1 MVTFKNISME
11 LKERISISKI
21 QKRDGR
27 IVPFA
32 IEKITLAVYK
42 AFTAT
47 GISDKKEAEKI
58 SAEVIS
64 QLIYQNTNETPS
76 VEQVQDIVELVLFQ
90 NGFFKTV
97 KSYILYRKQ
106 HELLRN
112 TKELVSNINVIDNY
126 LDLED
131 WRVRESANSTYSLQ
145 GLNQHVATIVSSQYW
160 LEKIYSSEISE
171 AHKSGKFHIHD
182 LGFLSVYC
190 VGWDLE
196 DLLLS
201 GFKGVEGKVQSKPA
215 KHFRTALG
223 QIVNF
228 FYTMQG
234 EAAGAQAFSSFDTY
248 LAPFIRYDKL
258 NYVQVKQSLQEFFF
272 NINIPTRVGF
282 QTPFTNVTL
291 DLQIPKYLQNQ
302 PVIIG
307 GKLQNETYK
316 DFQKEMD
323 MFNLAFAEV
332 MTEGDADGRI
342 FSFPIPTYNI
352 TKEFEWDNPKY
363 DKIWEIT
370 AKYGIPYFS
379 NFVNSDMSPED
390 VRSMCCRLRLDKRE
404 LYKKGGGLF
413 GANPL
418 TGSIGVVTINLPRL
432 GYESKTEQEFYQRL
446 SKLMDTAK
454 NSLEIKRKLI
464 ENLTEKELFPYSKF
478 YLRHL
483 KLRHGKYWDNHFSTI
498 GIVGMNECC
507 INFLGSDIISKE
519 GYEFSSRVMDF
530 MRNIMEKYQEETG
543 HIYNLEATPA
553 EGTAHRLSLIDK
565 EYYDDII
572 VANEENYKRGA
583 KPYYTNSTQIPV
595 NYTDDL
601 FKALRIQDGLQTKYT
616 GGTVFHV
623 FVGEKQ
629 LPIES
634 VKQIIRKITSN
645 FRLPYI
651 TLSPTFSICPEHG
664 YIYGEHKECPICM
677 KDGKITDCE
686 IYSRIVGYV
695 RPIDQWNDGKQEE
708 FKDRKLFDKYLMPK
722 EDKEYREKVMDEFY
736 KEKIEDDNYTYRS
749 AEITENLINTKD
761 I

>member
-1 MVTFKNISME
+1 ME
-11 LKERISISKI
+11 IKDKFSISKI
-21 QKRDGR
+21 RKRDGR
-27 IVPFA
+27 IVPFD
-32 IEKITLAVYK
+32 IEKITLAVHK
-42 AFTAT
+42 AFKAT
-47 GISDKKEAEKI
+47 GIPDKKEAEKI
-58 SAEVIS
+58 STEVIT
-64 QLIYQNTNETPS
+64 QLIYQNKDEIPC
-76 VEQVQDIVELVLFQ
+76 VEKLQDIVELVLFQ

-97 KSYILYRKQ
+97 KAYILYRKQ
-106 HELLRN
+106 HETIRN
-112 TKELVSNINVIDNY
+112 TKELVSNINLIDNY

-196 DLLLS
+196 DLLIS
-201 GFKGVEGKVQSKPA
+201 GFRGVEGKVQSKPA

-248 LAPFIRYDKL
+248 LSPFIRFDRL
-258 NYVQVKQSLQEFFF
+258 NYAQVKQALQEFFF

-291 DLQIPKYLQNQ
+291 DLKVPVHLQNQ
-302 PVIIG
+302 PIIIG

-316 DFQKEMD
+316 EFQKEMD
-323 MFNLAFAEV
+323 IFNQAFAEV
-332 MTEGDADGRI
+332 MIEGDADGRI

-352 TKEFEWDNPKY
+352 TKDFDWDNPKY
-363 DKIWEIT
+363 DIIWDNT

-379 NFVNSDMSPED
+379 NFINSDMNPED

-404 LYKKGGGLF
+404 LHKKGGGLF

-432 GYESKTEQEFYQRL
+432 GYKSKTEQEFYQRL
-446 SKLMDTAK
+446 SKLMEMAK
-454 NSLEIKRKLI
+454 SSLEIKRKII

-478 YLRHL
+478 YLRNL
-483 KLRHGKYWDNHFSTI
+483 KKRHGKFWNNHFSTI

-507 INFLGSDIISKE
+507 INLLGSDIVSQE
-519 GYEFSSRVMDF
+519 GYEFANNVMDY
-530 MRNIMEKYQEETG
+530 MRHKLEKFQEETG

-553 EGTAHRLSLIDK
+553 EGTAHRLSLLDK
-565 EYYDDII
+565 EQYKDII
-572 VANEENYKRGA
+572 VANEENVKRGA
-583 KPYYTNSTQIPV
+583 KPYYTNSTQLPV
-595 NYTDDL
+595 NYTDDI

-616 GGTVFHV
+616 GGTVFHI
-623 FVGEKQ
+623 FIGENQ
-629 LPIES
+629 LPAES

-645 FRLPYI
+645 FKLPYI

-664 YIYGEHKECPICM
+664 YIYGEHKECPKCM
-677 KDGKITDCE
+677 EDGRITECE
-686 IYSRIVGYV
+686 VYSRVVGYV

-708 FKDRKLFDKYLMPK
+708 FKDRVLFDKHITPK
-722 EDKEYREKVMDEFY
+722 KEKDYREKVKDEFFNDNEE
-736 KEKIEDDNYTYRS
+736 EKDTYHS
-749 AEITENLINTKD
+749 AEIIDSIINTHNFKSTKK
-761 I
+761 